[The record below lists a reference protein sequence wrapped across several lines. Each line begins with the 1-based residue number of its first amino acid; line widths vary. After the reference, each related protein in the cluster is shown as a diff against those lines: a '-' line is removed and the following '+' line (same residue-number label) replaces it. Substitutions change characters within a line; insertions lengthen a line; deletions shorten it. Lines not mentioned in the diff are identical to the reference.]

1 MLSNKAYILR
11 TLLNEAK
18 ASKKSQSGQTSTHR
32 HSVQAQIAA
41 ASADDEFVPYSFQT
55 PSGQTIDVSEPP
67 EEYTAQFEP
76 VTGLA
81 TPGQE
86 EAHGKKLARIK
97 EILGSYSAKIL
108 PGAEGKRKETVVYG
122 QLDGKQMFTPPTIGK
137 PAAISTRTGG
147 KGHNEDW
154 DDHIKAGMQHAWKL
168 FTTDRQAFKR
178 LHREARDLA
187 PGLDVW
193 SVSPKTEATTE
204 EDPTVHNYAIYAPP
218 ADTGRVERRTTCA
231 HCSVGCKGACLSQSG
246 HASLTK
252 AVPLSRLKRGHLQ
265 HMAPAHFGA
274 LMLAEMMGHQK
285 KASGTKGHVVAWRP
299 NGTTDQPYHDWIP
312 ELFHKDKMVKNKQ
325 GVRVMTQKHA
335 PMFAGSYSYA
345 YTAVP
350 EIRSNF
356 ANVTHSF
363 KETKHSISS
372 GIDHILG
379 GKTSSW
385 LPIATKS
392 ESNLPEGIIFHRR
405 KSPTD
410 PGELIVS
417 PAINGNR
424 SDNRPVDHVTS
435 LRDPHVRNIRAASKA
450 LTSAGFKVTP
460 GTVAVG
466 TTKVPKNKKGS
477 NRVLGHGLKT
487 GFLRDPKSVPSQQIL
502 AKLPKELQGLRW
514 HYFEHI
520 ESPPQG
526 SPQGQSTAPIQVSVS
541 AKQKTTNESYCPS
554 CDPLYDYIFSY
565 INN

>member
-1 MLSNKAYILR
+1 MLNNKLIILR

-18 ASKKSQSGQTSTHR
+18 ISKKSGQTSTHR
-32 HSVQAQIAA
+32 HSVQAQVAA
-41 ASADDEFVPYSFQT
+41 DSKKKFKPYSFQT
-55 PSGQTIDVSEPP
+55 TSGETINVTDSP
-67 EEYTAQFEP
+67 EEHTAQFEP

-97 EILGSYSAKIL
+97 EILGSYSARIL
-108 PGAEGKRKETVVYG
+108 PDASGSRKETVIYG
-122 QLDGKQMFTPPTIGK
+122 ELDGKQLLTPPTIGK

-147 KGHNEDW
+147 KGHNQDW

-168 FTTDRQAFKR
+168 FTTDQQAFRR

-218 ADTGRVERRTTCA
+218 ADTGRIERRTTCA
-231 HCSVGCKGACLSQSG
+231 HCTVGCKGSCLSQSG

-252 AVPLSRLKRGHLQ
+252 AVPLSRLKRTHLQ
-265 HMAPAHFGA
+265 HMAPAHFAA
-274 LMLAEMMGHQK
+274 LMLAEMVGHQK
-285 KASGTKGHVVAWRP
+285 KASATEGHVVAWRP

-312 ELFHKDKMVKNKQ
+312 ELFHKDKMVTNNQ
-325 GVRVMTQKHA
+325 GVRVMSKQHA

-350 EIRSNF
+350 EIIQNF
-356 ANVTHSF
+356 SNVTHSF
-363 KETKHSISS
+363 KETKHSITA

-385 LPIATKS
+385 LPIATQS
-392 ESNLPEGIIFHRR
+392 ERNLPEGIIFHRK

-410 PGELIVS
+410 PGELILS

-424 SDNRPVDHVTS
+424 SDNRPVDHITS
-435 LRDPHVRNIRAASKA
+435 LRDPHVRNIRASTTA
-450 LTSAGFKVTP
+450 LETAGFKVTP

-466 TTKVPKNKKGS
+466 TTKVPKNKEGADEVI
-477 NRVLGHGLKT
+477 NHGLGT
-487 GFLRDPKSVPSQQIL
+487 GFLRDPNSVPPQQIL
-502 AKLPKELQGLRW
+502 AKLPKQLQSLRW

-520 ESPPQG
+520 ESSPQG
-526 SPQGQSTAPIQVSVS
+526 SSQGQSSAPVQVSVS
-541 AKQKTTNESYCPS
+541 AKPKLTNESYCPY
-554 CDPLYDYIFSY
+554 CDPLYDYV
-565 INN
+565 

>member
-1 MLSNKAYILR
+1 MLNEKLIILR

-18 ASKKSQSGQTSTHR
+18 TSKKSGQTSTHR
-32 HSVQAQIAA
+32 HSVHAQIAS
-41 ASADDEFVPYSFQT
+41 ASRDKRFVPYSFQT
-55 PSGQTIDVSEPP
+55 TSGQTIRVDTPP
-67 EEYTAQFEP
+67 EEHTAQFEP

-86 EAHGKKLARIK
+86 EEHAKKLTRIK
-97 EILGSYSAKIL
+97 EVLGSYSAKIL
-108 PGAEGKRKETVVYG
+108 PGAEGKGKETVIFRE
-122 QLDGKQMFTPPTIGK
+122 LDGKQLLTPPIIGK

-168 FTTDRQAFKR
+168 FTTDPAAFKR
-178 LHREARDLA
+178 LHKEARDLV
-187 PGLDVW
+187 PGLDIW

-204 EDPTVHNYAIYAPP
+204 QDPTVHNYAIYAPP
-218 ADTGRVERRTTCA
+218 ADTGKIEKRTTCS
-231 HCSVGCKGACLSQSG
+231 HCSIGCKGACLSQSG

-252 AVPLSRLKRGHLQ
+252 AVPLARLKRGHLQ
-265 HMAPAHFGA
+265 HMAPAHFAA
-274 LMLAEMMGHQK
+274 LMLAEMMGHQR

-299 NGTTDQPYHDWIP
+299 NGTTDELYHDWIP
-312 ELFHKDKMVKNKQ
+312 ELFHKDKMETNAQ
-325 GVRVMTQKHA
+325 GVKVMSKTHA

-350 EIRSNF
+350 EIIRNF

-385 LPIATKS
+385 LPIGTQS

-410 PGELIVS
+410 PGELIIA

-435 LRDPHVRNIRAASKA
+435 LREPHVRNIRAASKA
-450 LTSAGFKVTP
+450 LESAGFKVTP

-466 TTKVPKNKKGS
+466 TTKVPTNKEGADKI
-477 NRVLGHGLKT
+477 LGDGLSTK
-487 GFLRDPKSVPSQQIL
+487 FLRDPKSVPPNQIT

-520 ESPPQG
+520 EPPSQG
-526 SPQGQSTAPIQVSVS
+526 ASSAQGASQAQSGAPVQVSVS
-541 AKQKTTNESYCPS
+541 AKPKQTNENYCPY
-554 CDPLYDYIFSY
+554 CDPLYDYV
-565 INN
+565 